1 MTENSAHYTTGFGFS
16 SSNGFRL
23 LFVAV
28 AVVLKLPNDNG
39 DGYDDVD
46 NHEDD
51 GFGAISWSRQ
61 R

>member
-16 SSNGFRL
+16 SSNDFRY

-51 GFGAISWSRQ
+51 GFDAIS
-61 R
+61 

>member
-28 AVVLKLPNDNG
+28 AVVLKLPNHNG

-51 GFGAISWSRQ
+51 GFDAISWSRQ

>member
-16 SSNGFRL
+16 SSNAFRL

-51 GFGAISWSRQ
+51 GFDAIS
-61 R
+61 